1 MNGKSIGDMAPR
13 LGGTPVLQGL
23 IYAFT
28 VAVSALILASLLVTW
43 TSVSESAL
51 PTITYIV
58 NLAATLTGA
67 FVAARRSRER
77 GWYYGGLTGL
87 LYSLLI
93 TILGFMILSAS
104 FSFASL
110 VQIAILSIIGG
121 LGGVIG
127 VNTARS
133 R

>member
-1 MNGKSIGDMAPR
+1 MKGKSIGDMAPR
-13 LGGTPVLQGL
+13 FGGTPVLQGL
-23 IYAFT
+23 IYAFA

-67 FVAARRSRER
+67 FAAARRARER

-93 TILGFMILSAS
+93 TILGFIIMSAS
-104 FSFASL
+104 FSLATL
-110 VQIAILSIIGG
+110 VQIAILSVIGG

-127 VNTARS
+127 VNTVRT